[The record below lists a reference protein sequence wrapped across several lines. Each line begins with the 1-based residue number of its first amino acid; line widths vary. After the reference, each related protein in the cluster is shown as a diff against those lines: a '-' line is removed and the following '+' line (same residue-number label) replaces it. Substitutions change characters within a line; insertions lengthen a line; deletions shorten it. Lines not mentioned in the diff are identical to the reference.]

1 MLIDC
6 IAELLGRA
14 YGCPCNYGQANGPDL
29 SEILVMT
36 HSEKWFEENCTPE
49 LDDRAEICWKEV
61 LLAMLKMKPRIDK
74 DTYYLNIA
82 RAVAQRSTCL
92 HRQYGAVIVNNDEII
107 ATGYN
112 GSPRGEV
119 NCCDVGAC
127 YRDTHDVPRDSGAS
141 VHGNQYG
148 SCVAVHAEQ
157 NAIISAARK
166 DMQGATLYLASLDP
180 KTKPAPCNFCDRMI
194 KNAGIIRVVTG

>member
-6 IAELLGRA
+6 IAEMLNRA
-14 YGCPCNYGQANGPDL
+14 YGCPCNYGQAKGPDL
-29 SEILVMT
+29 SEILITT
-36 HSEKWFEENCTPE
+36 HSAQWFEDHCAPE
-49 LDDRAEICWKEV
+49 LNDSAETCWKEI
-61 LLAMLKMKPRIDK
+61 LLNMAKRIDK

-82 RAVAQRSTCL
+82 KAVAQRSTCL
-92 HRQYGAVIVNNDEII
+92 HRQYGAVIVNHDEII

-112 GSPRGEV
+112 GSPRGEI
-119 NCCDVGAC
+119 NCCDTGVC
-127 YRDTHDVPRDSGAS
+127 YKDSHNKPIDPKAS

-166 DMQGATLYLASLDP
+166 DMQGAALYLTSLDHSI
-180 KTKPAPCNFCDRMI
+180 KPAPCNFCDRMI
-194 KNAGIIRVVTG
+194 KNAGITRVVTG